1 MENKEYKHFW
11 CGKDDIINNESRVI
25 NETKE
30 YIKTLQKEKVEDDAT
45 DKKENYCVVYYGGQ
59 EAKLLEIKN
68 GLDLYEVIKQ
78 NHYAKHGLM
87 SYGLKDIYNE
97 SFRRKIETKITN
109 GYDAMCLYDS
119 SDNKD
124 VRKDL
129 YEYVQK
135 DVDILALLVNRFLNW

>member
-1 MENKEYKHFW
+1 M
-11 CGKDDIINNESRVI
+11 
-25 NETKE
+25 
-30 YIKTLQKEKVEDDAT
+30 
-45 DKKENYCVVYYGGQ
+45 
-59 EAKLLEIKN
+59 
-68 GLDLYEVIKQ
+68 YEVIKQ

-109 GYDAMCLYDS
+109 GYDAMCLYDN
-119 SDNKD
+119 SDDEN

-129 YEYVQK
+129 YDYVQK